1 MFGPIRLFFMICF
14 VGFGLYLGIKLEH
27 ARLSPGID
35 RICKSPNLRSE
46 LSRQEQQI
54 LCK

>member
-1 MFGPIRLFFMICF
+1 MFGPIRLFFVICF
-14 VGFGLYLGIKLEH
+14 VGFGLYLGIKVEH

-35 RICKSPNLRSE
+35 TICKSPNLRSE
-46 LSRQEQQI
+46 LSQQEQQI